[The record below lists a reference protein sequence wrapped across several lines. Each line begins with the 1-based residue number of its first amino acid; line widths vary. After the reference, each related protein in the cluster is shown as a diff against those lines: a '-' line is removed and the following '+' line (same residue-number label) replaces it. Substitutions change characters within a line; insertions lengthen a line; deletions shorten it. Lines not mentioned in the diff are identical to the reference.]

1 MTRDANK
8 VLKDQGPRTD
18 PVASVTPFETA
29 MNIRSIKQVY
39 ALDKSNPDRQGYID
53 ALHAELGSMIKMGV
67 FRKIDTSIL
76 NIPESNIGRSMLL
89 FVKKYKADGS
99 FDKYKC
105 RMVFRG
111 DRWIDHYKN
120 KTYAGTVLTDSVHM
134 MFALMAA
141 EDMEYIKADAKTA
154 FLHADVPA
162 GQHIYMYRPP
172 GLTDAEMD
180 HIVELKKTLYG
191 LPMAPAQFRLHSE
204 NVLKCIGF
212 VPLISDPR
220 IYKRLYGDKYAYVT
234 VHVDDFGIF
243 TPSKTIQQDILQ
255 SLSQTYDLVVSDD
268 EYLGITVTRDRA
280 QRKVTLTQTTDVI
293 DLAEKHNISI
303 HDKHPITPMTDV
315 CRPDASDTNKLLA
328 SKEIQ
333 KYQSVV
339 GALLYLATHTRPDI
353 LYATNM
359 ASRHTKAP
367 TMFDSEAALRI
378 LKYLVG
384 TRELGLCFQ
393 SKEGI
398 VLYGT
403 VDASYG
409 MHADRKSHTGITLHI
424 GEDSGSFLTRS
435 KKQTVLAD
443 SSTVAEY
450 IAAHS
455 AAKEVQWA
463 RSLLEELGYKQLE
476 PTVLY
481 EDNKSTIHMINNESH
496 TQKTKHV
503 DIRYQYI
510 REAVKNQVL
519 TMVHKDTENMTSDIE
534 TKPAPPRT
542 FLHLRPQLLGM
553 NSTIN
558 MYPQCMEELIDSLSR
573 GDHFCDD

>member
-1 MTRDANK
+1 
-8 VLKDQGPRTD
+8 
-18 PVASVTPFETA
+18 
-29 MNIRSIKQVY
+29 
-39 ALDKSNPDRQGYID
+39 
-53 ALHAELGSMIKMGV
+53 
-67 FRKIDTSIL
+67 
-76 NIPESNIGRSMLL
+76 
-89 FVKKYKADGS
+89 
-99 FDKYKC
+99 
-105 RMVFRG
+105 
-111 DRWIDHYKN
+111 
-120 KTYAGTVLTDSVHM
+120 
-134 MFALMAA
+134 
-141 EDMEYIKADAKTA
+141 
-154 FLHADVPA
+154 
-162 GQHIYMYRPP
+162 
-172 GLTDAEMD
+172 
-180 HIVELKKTLYG
+180 
-191 LPMAPAQFRLHSE
+191 
-204 NVLKCIGF
+204 
-212 VPLISDPR
+212 
-220 IYKRLYGDKYAYVT
+220 
-234 VHVDDFGIF
+234 
-243 TPSKTIQQDILQ
+243 
-255 SLSQTYDLVVSDD
+255 
-268 EYLGITVTRDRA
+268 
-280 QRKVTLTQTTDVI
+280 
-293 DLAEKHNISI
+293 
-303 HDKHPITPMTDV
+303 
-315 CRPDASDTNKLLA
+315 
-328 SKEIQ
+328 
-333 KYQSVV
+333 
-339 GALLYLATHTRPDI
+339 
-353 LYATNM
+353 
-359 ASRHTKAP
+359 
-367 TMFDSEAALRI
+367 MFDSEAALRI

-384 TRELGLCFQ
+384 TRELGLCFH

-553 NSTIN
+553 HSTIN
-558 MYPQCMEELIDSLSR
+558 MYPHCMEELIDSLSR